1 MPAIVYASLD
11 VLKAVQAVRDKERDF
26 IDLSKVS
33 SDQLAEQVET
43 IRTHQT
49 EPKTV
54 FIGYIDPLYMLSP
67 YHETILRRGLTDCR
81 IVFVCS
87 DPTALSFCWKNGIT
101 ELHCI
106 F

>member
-11 VLKAVQAVRDKERDF
+11 LPKAVQMIRETEKDF
-26 IDLSKVS
+26 IDLSKLP
-33 SDQLAEQVET
+33 SDQLADQVET

-54 FIGYIDPLYMLSP
+54 FLGYVDPLYMLSP
-67 YHETILRRGLTDCR
+67 YHETILRRGIAECR
-81 IVFVCS
+81 IILVCS
-87 DPTALSFCWKNGIT
+87 DPTALSFCWKNGIA
-101 ELHCI
+101 ELHCV